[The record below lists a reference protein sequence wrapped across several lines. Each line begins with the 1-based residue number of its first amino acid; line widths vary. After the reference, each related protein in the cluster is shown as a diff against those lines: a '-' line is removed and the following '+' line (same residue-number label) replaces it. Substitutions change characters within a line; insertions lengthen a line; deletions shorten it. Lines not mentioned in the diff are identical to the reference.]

1 MRQSCVSYTEKL
13 LFSNARRNKLFWLSR
28 LYYLEES
35 LSANR
40 NKSSSR
46 TKLQIFLQ
54 LNFMKRFPFAYF
66 KNFLPAFLL
75 LQLNITSQI
84 PSSLKTQENINK
96 VSILCMFIW
105 RLKLLLSLCR
115 NNAVDFY
122 FTNACRKW
130 KGIHSL
136 MQLEIFLSRLLEFCS
151 RLSYLERNEEV
162 VCCGYG
168 ILKICLE
175 EAHLVGHFQVTGSR
189 KKTNILDVI
198 SK

>member
-35 LSANR
+35 LWANR

-105 RLKLLLSLCR
+105 RLKRCFCFLFAATTLLTSISQTRVENEKVFIVWCNLKFSCLVYSNFARENLNFLPCAEWGSCLLRVR
-115 NNAVDFY
+115 NSKNMFGRST
-122 FTNACRKW
+122 F
-130 KGIHSL
+130 
-136 MQLEIFLSRLLEFCS
+136 SRSFPS
-151 RLSYLERNEEV
+151 D
-162 VCCGYG
+162 G
-168 ILKICLE
+168 KP
-175 EAHLVGHFQVTGSR
+175 
-189 KKTNILDVI
+189 
-198 SK
+198 